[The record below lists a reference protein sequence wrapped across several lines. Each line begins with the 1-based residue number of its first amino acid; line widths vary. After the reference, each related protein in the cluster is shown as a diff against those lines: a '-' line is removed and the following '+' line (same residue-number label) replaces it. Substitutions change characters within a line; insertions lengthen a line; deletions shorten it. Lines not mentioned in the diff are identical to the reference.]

1 MSVFDK
7 DHIKLMAQITIS
19 IISEQVK
26 WQAIHLFS
34 WKDDLVKKRAKD
46 KVSFK
51 NLGCSRHLQLR
62 ICREACLEKNL

>member
-51 NLGCSRHLQLR
+51 NLGC
-62 ICREACLEKNL
+62 